1 MVKIKRVPNFDTFST
16 LIDRLC
22 IENVKLSHFEFLSEN
37 SKFSDSDLLSMK
49 NKIETQIIIIAELKL
64 RLKTY
69 LEEIFIDKNYDY
81 IDEERTFK

>member
-22 IENVKLSHFEFLSEN
+22 IENVKLSHFEFLIEN
-37 SKFSDSDLLSMK
+37 SKLSDSDILSMK
-49 NKIETQIIIIAELKL
+49 NKIQTQIMIIAELKL
-64 RLKTY
+64 RLKMY
-69 LEEIFIDKNYDY
+69 LEEIFINKNYDY